1 MRIKSKWGKGK
12 EHKERSIED
21 QASAVAFIVWRI
33 AQDAL
38 LNLENDDYQTDSL
51 KQRMDVVV
59 EFVIFLTH
67 LADRYSYENMS
78 AAERE
83 QFVVGIVMNL
93 ARNYQGSMEDIEG
106 IQEHKKDFIDL
117 VNERMADYSEMP
129 FDGEDPSFMMRRYLG
144 SRVQQVMGERH
155 NKWIET
161 QVLEINAPEA
171 IDNLKR
177 AMENLLKPG
186 F

>member
-12 EHKERSIED
+12 DKTERSIED
-21 QASAVAFIVWRI
+21 QASAVAFIIWRI

-38 LNLENDDYQTDSL
+38 LSLENDDFQTDTL

-59 EFVIFLTH
+59 EFIIFLTH
-67 LADRYSYENMS
+67 LADRYTFESMS
-78 AAERE
+78 EEDRE
-83 QFVVGIVMNL
+83 KFVLNIVNNL
-93 ARNYQGSMEDIEG
+93 LRNYQGSMEDIAG
-106 IQEHKKDFIDL
+106 VKDYKKDFITL
-117 VNERMADYSEMP
+117 VNERMSDYSEMP
-129 FDGEDPSFMMRRYLG
+129 FDGDDPSFMMRRYLG
-144 SRVQQVMGERH
+144 TRVQQVMGERH

-171 IDNLKR
+171 VDNLKR
-177 AMENLLKPG
+177 AMQNLFKPA